1 MPRYTPIEEA
11 KLHWQNDS
19 AISDRFDDIYFSRSD
34 ALAETRYVFLEG
46 NSLPERWRG
55 REQFVIGETGFGTAL
70 NFLVTAAE
78 WLEHSSPSACL
89 HYISTEKHPLNQ
101 TDLRQACQHWPQFRA
116 IADEL
121 IRHYPPLCFGYHS
134 RSLFGGRIRLLLL
147 FGDANELLAQL
158 EAQVDA
164 WFLDGFAPSKNPQ
177 MWDEALLRRIA
188 SLTAANGTFS
198 TFTAAGHVRRS
209 LEMTGFAVEKRAG
222 FGVKREMLHGT
233 LSTTPARNSSTPWF
247 ELDHYSG
254 DKTAIIIG
262 AGLAGA
268 SVAATLAERGW
279 QITLI
284 ERHQQPAQEASGNL
298 AGVISPRL
306 SANMDSG
313 AQFYLSAF
321 LHSVDYLQA
330 LQQERPKLAW
340 HATGALQLL
349 PSAQLDRLRALNLP
363 AEVLD
368 FCTAAEATLASGI
381 ILNEDAALFRRG
393 GWLNPPQLCEFLLE
407 RAHARI
413 LTCYDQAALQLNHNN
428 EGWEV
433 RSSAGIIAR
442 APIVILANGVE
453 AQTLSH
459 TPLQLQ
465 VCRGQLAYVHATEKS
480 RQLKMPISY
489 EGYVIPAHQDQH
501 TIGASYDW
509 QDLNSE
515 PRPDERQQLLDTL
528 AQRLPDFSP
537 GALTQDRVAF
547 RTTSQDHLPV
557 VGPIPDVDFYQ
568 QSYADLRHGKP
579 AVHYPSASYQP
590 GLFVSSGH
598 GSRGLTSC
606 LLSAELIAAM
616 LNNEPLPLPRDI
628 VHALHPARFL
638 IRQLKRGAAASSQE
652 NSD

>member
-1 MPRYTPIEEA
+1 MPRYTPIEQA
-11 KLHWQNDS
+11 KLHWQDDS

-46 NSLPERWRG
+46 NALPERWRG

-89 HYISTEKHPLNQ
+89 HYISTEKYPLNQ
-101 TDLRQACQHWPQFRA
+101 EDLKLACQHWPQFRA

-121 IRHYPPLCFGYHS
+121 MSHYPPLCFGYHS

-158 EAQVDA
+158 EAAVDA

-177 MWDEALLRRIA
+177 MWDESLLRRIA
-188 SLTAANGTFS
+188 ALTANNGTFS
-198 TFTAAGHVRRS
+198 TFTAAGYVRRS
-209 LEMTGFAVEKRAG
+209 LETTGFIVEKRAG

-233 LSTTPARNSSTPWF
+233 LGTTPARNSTTPWY
-247 ELDHYSG
+247 ETGNYTG
-254 DKTAIIIG
+254 AKTAIIIG

-268 SVAATLAERGW
+268 SVAAALAERGW

-284 ERHQQPAQEASGNL
+284 ERNQQPAQEASGNL
-298 AGVISPRL
+298 AGVVSPRL
-306 SANMDSG
+306 SADMDNG
-313 AQFYLSAF
+313 AQFYLNAF
-321 LHSVDYLQA
+321 LHSVDYLQT
-330 LQQERPKLAW
+330 LQQDRPRLAW

-349 PSAQLDRLRALNLP
+349 PATQRERLRVLNLP
-363 AEVLD
+363 PEILD
-368 FCTAAEATLASGI
+368 FCTAAEATLASGAT
-381 ILNEDAALFRRG
+381 LNDAAVLFRHG
-393 GWLNPPQLCEFLLE
+393 GWLSPPQLCEILLE
-407 RAHARI
+407 RAHARV
-413 LTCYDQAALQLNHNN
+413 LTYYDRTALRLSQNN
-428 EGWEV
+428 ALWEV
-433 RSSAGIIAR
+433 RSSAGIIAK
-442 APIVILANGVE
+442 APVVILANGVK
-453 AQTLSH
+453 AQDMSH
-459 TPLQLQ
+459 APLQLQ
-465 VCRGQLAYVHATEKS
+465 ACRGQLAYVHATENS
-480 RQLKMPISY
+480 RKLKMPVSY
-489 EGYVIPAHQDQH
+489 EGYVIPAYQDQH

-509 QDLNSE
+509 QDLDSE

-537 GALTQDRVAF
+537 GTITQDRVAF

-557 VGPIPDVDFYQ
+557 VGPIPDIDFYQ

-579 AVHYPSASYQP
+579 AAHYTSARYQP

-616 LNNEPLPLPRDI
+616 LNNEPSPLPQDI

-638 IRQLKRGAAASSQE
+638 IRQLKRGISL
-652 NSD
+652 